1 MKAKTKL
8 IARITLLVGLCLP
21 IASLAGDMLHMNP
34 QSIGQ
39 KGNVSINIL
48 GDWRVSIIEID
59 GAFTRIP
66 EFAETVYMQ
75 INSNQISGVAGCNSF
90 MSPYTL
96 SADKQQIIIS
106 EGASTRKMCHPEEVM
121 RFEDAFLRLLNGV
134 FIIEKN
140 FEGITLVR
148 DNVKI
153 YLVR

>member
-34 QSIGQ
+34 QSIEQ

-90 MSPYTL
+90 MSPLKML
-96 SADKQQIIIS
+96 SCD
-106 EGASTRKMCHPEEVM
+106 
-121 RFEDAFLRLLNGV
+121 
-134 FIIEKN
+134 
-140 FEGITLVR
+140 
-148 DNVKI
+148 
-153 YLVR
+153 Y

>member
-34 QSIGQ
+34 QSIEQ

-66 EFAETVYMQ
+66 EFAK
-75 INSNQISGVAGCNSF
+75 
-90 MSPYTL
+90 PYICKL
-96 SADKQQIIIS
+96 IAIK
-106 EGASTRKMCHPEEVM
+106 
-121 RFEDAFLRLLNGV
+121 
-134 FIIEKN
+134 
-140 FEGITLVR
+140 
-148 DNVKI
+148 
-153 YLVR
+153 YLVLLVAIALCLPILYLRISSRL